1 MWFDSLDKE
10 IQDLLARYKL
20 SELSKIEQSD
30 VIIKVAPK
38 ISGFLAKQFDMQA
51 VLRERAKLFNKDND
65 LAKFKKM
72 IVVGK
77 VKSYAKRWSDLASWD
92 SLNEII
98 TQKLNANEF
107 SEYEFAQYALS
118 HLEDTQSLQEVVH
131 WCARAV
137 FDPEVNNKFD
147 HWQTFKLSE
156 KIDHFNLI
164 DLKSTQIN
172 GLVEKSVQKIDLD

>member
-1 MWFDSLDKE
+1 MIIEDNTHNARGNNPGEDFVRFIQNNDNLSHLDKMWFDSLEKE
-10 IQDLLARYKL
+10 TQDLLARYKL

-38 ISGFLAKQFDMQA
+38 ISDFLAKQFDMQA

-77 VKSYAKRWSDLASWD
+77 VKSYAKRWNDLASWD

-107 SEYEFAQYALS
+107 SEYEFAQYNITS
-118 HLEDTQSLQEVVH
+118 
-131 WCARAV
+131 RR
-137 FDPEVNNKFD
+137 
-147 HWQTFKLSE
+147 
-156 KIDHFNLI
+156 
-164 DLKSTQIN
+164 
-172 GLVEKSVQKIDLD
+172 